1 MAIIIP
7 HEAAYSV
14 AHLDAMFLK
23 SVGNLIRSIPCLFQR
38 LPMHAFGLHGDDFYI
53 RI

>member
-1 MAIIIP
+1 VAVIIP

-14 AHLDAMFLK
+14 AYLDAMLMQCI
-23 SVGNLIRSIPCLFQR
+23 GNLVRSIPGLFQR
-38 LPMHAFGLHGDDFYI
+38 LPVHAFGLHGDDFYI